1 MCKHLRLTF
10 AFSQCARRQVTLL
23 FILNSAGIQMHIHA
37 EDQTQELAP
46 DEYRHWQTLARKLIK
61 DNIFEDLVDDFFTI

>member
-1 MCKHLRLTF
+1 
-10 AFSQCARRQVTLL
+10 
-23 FILNSAGIQMHIHA
+23 MHIHA

-46 DEYRHWQTLARKLIK
+46 DECRHWQTLARKLIK